1 LLKLEDSSS
10 NEHNV
15 VHISQAFLTTYW

>member
-15 VHISQAFLTTYW
+15 HISQVLQTPDW